1 MLSYILRRCFYAIF
15 VLFGVATVVFFITRL
30 TGDPVSIML
39 PPDASVQQEQDLRHA
54 LGFDKPLLEQYGIY
68 ILHLLQL
75 DLGTSLRYGEPIYRL
90 ILERMPATLQ
100 LAGAALLF
108 SLIIAIPA
116 GIIAALKR
124 GTAIEKGVVSFV
136 VIGQSV
142 PVFWVGMLLVLL
154 FAVKLKILPT
164 GGIGGMSHLIL
175 PAIALGIHLL
185 ALVTRLLRASLSDAL
200 GSDYVRTARAK
211 GLLPGK
217 VVAKHALRNSL
228 LPVVT
233 IVGLEI
239 GSLLGGSVVTETVFA
254 WPGVGQLLVQSIYN
268 RDYPLVQGAIIILAG
283 IFVLVNLIVDICYA
297 AIDPRIQYK

>member
-1 MLSYILRRCFYAIF
+1 MRRCFYAIF

-164 GGIGGMSHLIL
+164 GGIGGLSHLIL

>member
-1 MLSYILRRCFYAIF
+1 
-15 VLFGVATVVFFITRL
+15 
-30 TGDPVSIML
+30 ML

-164 GGIGGMSHLIL
+164 GGIGGLSHLIL